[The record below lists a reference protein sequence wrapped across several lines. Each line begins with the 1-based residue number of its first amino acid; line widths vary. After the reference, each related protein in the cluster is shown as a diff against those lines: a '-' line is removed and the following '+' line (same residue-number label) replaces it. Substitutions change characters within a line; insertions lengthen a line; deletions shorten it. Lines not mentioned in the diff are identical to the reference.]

1 MWQRCD
7 CTNGLLICF
16 CTRVL
21 ERLCLCVCL
30 QSCLCEISCVG
41 VEHVGRENINT
52 LQVLFFLTAVIFALP
67 PLHPH
72 QLWIKSAIKTFIHVS
87 VKDMR
92 HINGTHTMSSLLPAG
107 RFHSMHIF
115 ALAALLLGT
124 SLSVRLCIIIHAY
137 THLYKRP
144 VL

>member
-1 MWQRCD
+1 M
-7 CTNGLLICF
+7 
-16 CTRVL
+16 
-21 ERLCLCVCL
+21 
-30 QSCLCEISCVG
+30 
-41 VEHVGRENINT
+41 GRENINT

-115 ALAALLLGT
+115 ALAALLLRT